1 MTPPATRGRSGTA
14 ALILATAEEIIQLKG
29 YGGFSYADV
38 AAELKITKAALHYHF
53 PGKAELGEALIAA
66 WATRFADAFAALDPA
81 GGPAPARLHGYI
93 DPHPRV
99 LGNGR
104 IVRGGRP

>member
-38 AAELKITKAALHYHF
+38 AAELKITKAAPHYHF
-53 PGKAELGEALIAA
+53 PGKAELGEALNAA
-66 WATRFADAFAALDPA
+66 WAPRFAPAFAALDAPGGAPPA
-81 GGPAPARLHGYI
+81 ATHGPNN
-93 DPHPRV
+93 PHAGLLAQPQM
-99 LGNGR
+99 
-104 IVRGGRP
+104 

>member
-1 MTPPATRGRSGTA
+1 MTPPATRSRSGTA

-53 PGKAELGEALIAA
+53 PGKAELGEALIVA
-66 WATRFADAFAALDPA
+66 WTARFADTLAALDATGGTPPSRLARDIDMPA
-81 GGPAPARLHGYI
+81 QIIRTRKLY
-93 DPHPRV
+93 
-99 LGNGR
+99 LC
-104 IVRGGRP
+104 

>member
-38 AAELKITKAALHYHF
+38 AAELKITKAALYYLF
-53 PGKAELGEALIAA
+53 PGKAELCEALIAP
-66 WATRFADAFAALDPA
+66 WAGRVAHALSALDA
-81 GGPAPARLHGYI
+81 TGGASLPRLHGYI
-93 DPHPRV
+93 DLHARV
-99 LGNGR
+99 LGKR
-104 IVRGGRP
+104 Q